1 MKDFFKKIITSKKGV
16 AIELAIGVLLLSVA
30 FCMLIL
36 NFTVYQNNNK
46 KRVEKSTG
54 ESVELMQ
61 ITDDFCRLIKGEVTE
76 ENFNEKFSNSYGEKY
91 VYELDKS
98 EEKPTLKIK
107 SLKGEQI
114 LLIELEKSYGNGYTI
129 IGWQQR

>member
-1 MKDFFKKIITSKKGV
+1 MKDFFKKLITSKKGV

-46 KRVEKSTG
+46 NRVEKSTS
-54 ESVELMQ
+54 ESIELMQ
-61 ITDDFCRLIKGEVTE
+61 ITEDFCMLINRKVTE
-76 ENFNEKFSNSYGEKY
+76 EEFNENFSNSYGEKY

-107 SLKGEQI
+107 SLKGEEI
-114 LLIELEKSYGNGYTI
+114 LLVELEKLGENSYTI
-129 IGWQQR
+129 KGWKQF